1 MTLHASAISAGAI
14 LICLVWAGIVMAQER
29 PEKGQSAG
37 RLEMSRQVRAENSD
51 SLDVT
56 ANEALRHARKQPL
69 LTPTQSTDAF
79 LQLDRN
85 HDMVLTRSELPKCMA
100 ILRAQFEKYDSD
112 HNHRL
117 TYSEF
122 ANYTDVVSSE
132 IAQTAH

>member
-1 MTLHASAISAGAI
+1 MSLHASAISASAI
-14 LICLVWAGIVMAQER
+14 LICLVWAGIAMAPER

-69 LTPTQSTDAF
+69 MTPMQSTDAF
-79 LQLDRN
+79 LQLDRS
-85 HDMVLTRSELPKCMA
+85 HDMVLTRSERAKSMA

-117 TYSEF
+117 TYSGS
-122 ANYTDVVSSE
+122 ANYTDVVPSE
-132 IAQTAH
+132 IVQAAR